1 MALTALESI
10 AEKLQ
15 QQRQT
20 DLNTILSTSG
30 SSAITKNE
38 YNITVVDDSNIASSL
53 LFKSLNKTK
62 LDNEELLKAIDVNVK
77 ELLPNIPSSNLDL
90 VPRPLYNTEL
100 STSLDLRKQVTD
112 LTSKVETLNTTV
124 VSLQSQV
131 QTEIN
136 NRLTI
141 EQTNDILANQIDT
154 LTSTINDFAAQIST
168 SLQKSVDE
176 SILRASLQSQNAGYF
191 AQIEALIKQ
200 IDSLN
205 AIIDGLQSQLGAVQ
219 NQSTIIQSIKD
230 SASALGAEV
239 INKVGLVSFNQKA
252 EGGKNPIYFAMSNA
266 ASANGNEYQFK
277 YGEYISITNSDR
289 DPISVEIVA
298 GGTTDTKDEF
308 LIVGNPKI
316 TISPSQT
323 EKIQLKKGFIS
334 YSARAH
340 STSKDGFLKVKVIRA
355 DGTSDEK
362 TYKATC
368 NVQHPSSYP
377 SW

>member
-77 ELLPNIPSSNLDL
+77 ELLPNIPSLNLDL

-141 EQTNDILANQIDT
+141 EQTNDVLANQIDT

-239 INKVGLVSFNQKA
+239 INKVGLVSFNPKA
-252 EGGKNPIYFAMSNA
+252 DTGKPIVYFAVNNR
-266 ASANGNEYQFK
+266 NGNNQFK
-277 YGEYISITNSDR
+277 YGSSLSITNSDK
-289 DPISVEIVA
+289 DPISVELDAPQILFVPK
-298 GGTTDTKDEF
+298 TKY
-308 LIVGNPKI
+308 

-323 EKIQLKKGFIS
+323 EKLEFKMGKVN
-334 YSARAH
+334 YSKNAH
-340 STSKDGFLKVKVIRA
+340 STNQPAQLGIKIIRN
-355 DGTSDEK
+355 DGTSESK
-362 TYKATC
+362 TFTVTV
-368 NVQHPSSYP
+368 NIQHNDSYP